1 MNYTYYGT
9 LAEANEYFAN
19 RLHADAWLNAD
30 VTDRPKAL
38 IAATRIIDTLNFKG
52 DKAAVYAWDLANPPG
67 TPGATEANDR
77 IADASQPLQFPR
89 DDDTDVPDDIKI
101 ACFEIAFSLLDDKDP
116 EIELENLRV
125 LTESYGGTKTI
136 YGTDLTYV
144 EHLINMIPSAMAW
157 RILRPYLRDENKIRL
172 ARVS

>member
-19 RLHADAWLNAD
+19 RMHAGAWLNAD

-38 IAATRIIDTLNFKG
+38 IAATRIIDTLNFQG
-52 DKAAVYAWDLANPPG
+52 DKAAVWQLDQANPA
-67 TPGATEANDR
+67 ATDDDERA
-77 IADASQPLQFPR
+77 ADASQVLQFPR
-89 DDDTDVPDDIKI
+89 DSDTDVPDDIKL

-144 EHLINMIPSAMAW
+144 EHLINMIPSALAW
-157 RILRPYLRDENKIRL
+157 RILRPYLRDENQIRL
-172 ARVS
+172 ARIS

>member
-9 LAEANEYFAN
+9 LAEANDYFAN

-38 IAATRIIDTLNFKG
+38 IAATRIIDTLNFQG
-52 DKAAVYAWDLANPPG
+52 DKAAVWQLDQANPA
-67 TPGATEANDR
+67 ATDDDERA
-77 IADASQPLQFPR
+77 ADASQALQFPR
-89 DDDTDVPDDIKI
+89 DSDTDVPDDIKI

-136 YGTDLTYV
+136 YGPDLTYV

-157 RILRPYLRDENKIRL
+157 RILRPYLRDENQIRL
-172 ARVS
+172 ARIS